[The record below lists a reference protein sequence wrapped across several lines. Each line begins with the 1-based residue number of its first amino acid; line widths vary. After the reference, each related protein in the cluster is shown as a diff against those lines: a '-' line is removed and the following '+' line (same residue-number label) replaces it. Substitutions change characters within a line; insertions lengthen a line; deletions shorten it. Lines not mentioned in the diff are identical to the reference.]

1 MRWILLTLTVHPANG
16 APPSPSNKLTLQHRD
31 QVPAPPPGFVTCLK
45 TEKYPVQAMVKYHD
59 SSKVPHIFTIQGH
72 PEFVP
77 ELVDT
82 MVEVRAEN
90 GVIDEATATEARR
103 RVWGKDKQGGEG
115 LGCVG
120 WSVWRMILS
129 GSP

>member
-1 MRWILLTLTVHPANG
+1 MRWILLTPTVHPANG
-16 APPSPSNKLTLQHRD
+16 APRSPSNKLTLQHRD